1 MVATLD
7 LGQAKLTKS
16 VLVVPLG
23 AIVSAPSGPSKV
35 FSVFI
40 VVRDGDKDVAR
51 QRIVTPGMTYGDM
64 VSIAKGLSAGDRV
77 ISNGATLVN
86 DGQVVRAIP

>member
-23 AIVSAPSGPSKV
+23 AIVSGPSGSNKG
-35 FSVFI
+35 FSVF
-40 VVRDGDKDVAR
+40 VAVRDGDKDMAR
-51 QRIVTPGMTYGDM
+51 QRIVQPGMTYGDM
-64 VSIAKGLSAGDRV
+64 VSITRGLSPGDRV

-86 DGQVVRAIP
+86 DGQVVRVIP